1 MDYRT
6 SLTCLLLL
14 WIPSRDRTI
23 SPVTSTLHGYQS
35 VFFEKIGPWTS
46 KDLKLS
52 PAQKTVMSPA
62 WRCQCC
68 PFEVEFRLAGSH
80 ILQKNGLPF
89 FWFPVWS
96 RQHPPLDS
104 YPSILRGQ
112 DSIEMTS
119 SLIIIRTGAA
129 RIRLYYPRRSM
140 NRMPPTAPY
149 NRLVVGTVFSWSHI
163 CWGDPSPSGA
173 WSCLQSFN
181 NSILEKLID

>member
-23 SPVTSTLHGYQS
+23 SRVTSTLHGYQS

-96 RQHPPLDS
+96 RQHPLLDS

-140 NRMPPTAPY
+140 NRMPQLPHIIDSWWVRSSRDPISAEAIH
-149 NRLVVGTVFSWSHI
+149 LQVVRGVVCS
-163 CWGDPSPSGA
+163 
-173 WSCLQSFN
+173 L
-181 NSILEKLID
+181 SIIRSSRN